1 MKQNIH
7 GLTQEMLCS
16 VLTQWGEPAF
26 RARQIWHWLY
36 GKHVTEWSA
45 MANLPMALRER
56 LAEEFNLRPVIE
68 QRQSLAA
75 DGAGKLLL
83 ELLDGE
89 TVETAVIPADARR
102 TVCISS
108 QVGCAYGCAFCASGQ
123 AGFRRNLDAGEMV
136 GQVLAAA
143 HCLGGVPTHV
153 VFMGVGEPL
162 DNPEEVR
169 KTALIVNDREGL
181 AIGAR
186 RITVSTCGV
195 VPGIRRMAEWPL
207 QLELSVSLHAP
218 DDALRSQLM
227 PVNRKYPIDVLMT
240 ECEAFARKTKRL
252 ITFEYTLIGGVND
265 SESQARKLASRLQ
278 RFPARVNLIPL
289 SSVPEFSGRR
299 TSAAAQRRFMT
310 ILQSAG
316 INVTV
321 RASRGSGATAACGQ
335 LRATFRSASGGV
347 THVSHY

>member
-1 MKQNIH
+1 
-7 GLTQEMLCS
+7 MLRS

-36 GKHVTEWSA
+36 GKRVMEWSA
-45 MANLPMALRER
+45 MANLPKALRER
-56 LAEEFNLRPVIE
+56 LAEQFNLTPVVE
-68 QRQSLAA
+68 QRRLLAA

-83 ELLDGE
+83 ALTDGE
-89 TVETAVIPADARR
+89 TVETAVIPADPRR
-102 TVCISS
+102 TVCVSS
-108 QVGCAYGCAFCASGQ
+108 QVGCAYACAFCASGQ

-143 HCLGGVPTHV
+143 RCFGAVPSHL
-153 VFMGVGEPL
+153 VFMGIGEPL
-162 DNPEEVR
+162 DNPEALR
-169 KTALIVNDREGL
+169 KTLLIVNDGDGL

-186 RITVSTCGV
+186 RITVSTCGI
-195 VPGIRRMAEWPL
+195 VPGIQRLSEWPL
-207 QLELSVSLHAP
+207 QVELSVSLHAP

-227 PVNRKYPIDVLMT
+227 PVNRKYPIDRLMDA
-240 ECEAFARKTKRL
+240 CEEFFRKTKRL

-265 SESQARKLASRLQ
+265 SELQARHLANRLR

-289 SSVPEFSGRR
+289 SPVPEFSGRR
-299 TSAAAQRRFMT
+299 TTSTGQRRFMS
-310 ILQSAG
+310 ILQAAG

-321 RASRGSGATAACGQ
+321 RASRGAGATAACGQ
-335 LRATFRSASGGV
+335 LRAFRVRGL